1 MGWYSTRT
9 RITRENDK
17 ACGLGM
23 QVERIDKGE
32 KGPRQLL
39 YRQLKPGLEVVLD
52 PLVDDP
58 DRLRLDDPRLL
69 EGPEQLAHG
78 LGPIFDDEHDEL
90 ALLFCHNLGLLHEGG
105 CAATGGRGGG
115 GGGWRRLRLY
125 VEVELG
131 LQLSE
136 LVFHHAFVVA
146 AVVRTR
152 LLEYNPH
159 TTIDDRPPISLFHV
173 LLLLLV

>member
-1 MGWYSTRT
+1 
-9 RITRENDK
+9 
-17 ACGLGM
+17 
-23 QVERIDKGE
+23 
-32 KGPRQLL
+32 
-39 YRQLKPGLEVVLD
+39 
-52 PLVDDP
+52 
-58 DRLRLDDPRLL
+58 
-69 EGPEQLAHG
+69 
-78 LGPIFDDEHDEL
+78 
-90 ALLFCHNLGLLHEGG
+90 
-105 CAATGGRGGG
+105 
-115 GGGWRRLRLY
+115 
-125 VEVELG
+125 

>member
-1 MGWYSTRT
+1 M
-9 RITRENDK
+9 
-17 ACGLGM
+17 
-23 QVERIDKGE
+23 
-32 KGPRQLL
+32 
-39 YRQLKPGLEVVLD
+39 
-52 PLVDDP
+52 DDP

-69 EGPEQLAHG
+69 EGPEQLAHR
-78 LGPIFDDEHDEL
+78 LGPIFDNEHDEL
-90 ALLFCHNLGLLHEGG
+90 ALLLGHNLGLLHEGG
-105 CAATGGRGGG
+105 CGAAGGRGGG

-152 LLEYNPH
+152 LLEYNRH
-159 TTIDDRPPISLFHV
+159 TTIDDRPMIYLFISTCCSWFNYTLKLIFMEENIQMKIQGQNSTIISPLFRLYLQV
-173 LLLLLV
+173 IQCLLL